1 MEDMQ
6 YEPPQLSS
14 RERDIAAC
22 GSRPTNCR
30 GLPARHHLHRVDQ
43 DDEAGIRRVA
53 ALAGGGSRMGEW
65 SRMSKKYYLAARRL
79 QVGCAWQRAQRR
91 SLHPTARQFLRPHD
105 LYFALLPLA
114 WLRKL
119 GHFSPLVVWKGSPNN
134 KCHQKVA
141 YSRDLTSSLTFK
153 TASLLKL
160 TGTVVAVPWVNI
172 SGYLKFTR
180 KFADGKDLNRLF
192 PGCEDGLSTATSS

>member
-65 SRMSKKYYLAARRL
+65 SRMNKEILFGRSPSPSVHYNGSSNYL

-119 GHFSPLVVWKGSPNN
+119 GHFSPLV
-134 KCHQKVA
+134 VA